1 MKKNVYL
8 TNFSMTINPGAH
20 RFLPYASG
28 TLWSYAQTHED
39 IREQYQLGGI
49 FFEKEE
55 VDQVLEN
62 IIDPSVI
69 GMSCYNWNE
78 EYNNR
83 LAVKIKEKYPNCLIV
98 YGGPSVPDDIEN
110 PWYTTSWFVDV
121 VVRGEGEVPFVEI
134 LRSADKESMSNI
146 QNVSVNMGSHWT
158 YNYKKGATR
167 IKDLSVLPSPYTNGI
182 IPTPKENHAMLFE
195 TNRGCP
201 YACTFCDWGGL
212 TYTKV
217 SRHDMDRIRE
227 EIEWMGKNK
236 VGFVYNVDANFGI
249 FKERD
254 MQITDWLVETKKKYG
269 YPLSYFVNWAKN
281 SNETV
286 LAMAKKLYDVGLIK
300 SFIMSLQT
308 LTPDALTKVKRDN
321 MAINEFAYLAEKC
334 KEYGMPFDTEL
345 ILGNPGETVQGWKE
359 TYVTLTNYKELS
371 TCIAPLAI
379 LPNAEMATAE
389 QFDLHKF
396 RIESVAFPGVLHED
410 IPEVLDLIVEHE
422 TLTEAEIKY
431 LWEWTWTTRLA
442 QEFNFLRAAI
452 DYLNDAG
459 IVDKYTFFD
468 EWYEFVANGKHVMN
482 RHFRKAKD
490 RIDHY
495 IFGLASQ
502 SYGFREGLSSGEERK
517 EFYQESKRFLRK
529 WIDNELFL
537 DDLVQFS
544 NASVFNPDITYPL
557 RLQFDYDLTKPATIA
572 NNRLNQPIT
581 VEFTTT
587 VFGSANQN
595 VHYHM
600 AGSKVLDE
608 NYKDKATMI
617 CTSTRATVI

>member
-1 MKKNVYL
+1 MKKVYF

-28 TLWSYAQTHED
+28 TLWSYAQTHDD
-39 IREQYQLGGI
+39 ILRNYELGGI

-55 VDQVLEN
+55 IEDILEKMH
-62 IIDPSVI
+62 DPYII

-83 LAVKIKEKYPNCLIV
+83 LSIQIKQRYPDCLIV
-98 YGGPSVPDDIEN
+98 YGGPSVPDDIN
-110 PWYTTSWFVDV
+110 NIWYKDNWFVDV
-121 VVRGEGEVPFVEI
+121 VVRGEGEIPFVEI
-134 LRSADKESMSNI
+134 LRSNNKESMASI
-146 QNVSVNMGSHWT
+146 QNVSVNFGSHWS
-158 YNYKKGATR
+158 YNYKKGSTR
-167 IKDLSVLPSPYTNGI
+167 IRDLTILPSPYTNGI
-182 IPTPKENHAMLFE
+182 IPIPMENHAMLFE

-217 SRHDMDRIRE
+217 SKHDMQRIKE

-254 MQITDWLVETKKKYG
+254 MQIVDWLVETKKKYG

-281 SNETV
+281 SNETI
-286 LAMAKKLYDVGLIK
+286 LEMAKKLYDVGLVK

-308 LTPDALTKVKRDN
+308 LTPTALEKVKRDN

-345 ILGNPGETVQGWKE
+345 ILGNPGETVAGWKE
-359 TYVTLTNYKELS
+359 TYIKLTNYQGLS

-379 LPNAEMATAE
+379 LPNAEMATQE
-389 QFDLHKF
+389 QFELHKF

-410 IPEVLDLIVEHE
+410 IPEVLDLVVEHE
-422 TLTEAEIKY
+422 TLTEHELKY
-431 LWEWTWTTRLA
+431 LWEWTWTTRLG
-442 QEFNFLRAAI
+442 QEFNFIRDAA
-452 DYLNDAG
+452 DYLDAAG
-459 IVDKYTFFD
+459 LVDKYNFYDNWHLFIS
-468 EWYEFVANGKHVMN
+468 ENNHIMN
-482 RHFRKAKD
+482 KHFRKAKE
-490 RIDHY
+490 RIDQY

-502 SYGFREGLSSGEERK
+502 SYGFREGLSSGTERA
-517 EFYQESKRFLRK
+517 EFYKETKEFLRK
-529 WIDNELFL
+529 YIDNDEFL
-537 DDLVQFS
+537 DNLIKYCDARL
-544 NASVFNPDITYPL
+544 FNPDITYPL
-557 RLQFDYDLTKPATIA
+557 TLTFDYDFTKPAQFA
-572 NNRLNQPIT
+572 VNKLNQPIT
-581 VEFTTT
+581 IEFTTT
-587 VFGSANQN
+587 MFGSANQN

-608 NYKDKATMI
+608 NYKDKITRL
-617 CTSTRATVI
+617 CTITKPTVM